1 MIKKHLFKTVKALTA
16 AAIVAVGAMTG
27 AGLIGKAD
35 NSSGMITAYAFDH
48 QSYSDSTGYILRLDG
63 DVWHCYNSDNQIDYS
78 YDGLAQNEYGWWKV
92 NNGEVDF
99 CFDGLALN
107 EYGWWKVSG
116 GAVDFSYSG
125 MAENEYGWWYVSNG
139 AVDFSYTGLSF
150 NQYGW
155 WYLSNGTV
163 DFSYSGLVSNEY
175 GWWKV
180 TNGTVDFNYTG
191 LTFDETVGWWYV
203 SGGCIDFGYSGV
215 VQNEYGWWK
224 VTDGTV
230 DFTYSG
236 LASNE
241 NGEWVI
247 RDGQVDFDYNGEYEG
262 KTVEGGC
269 VVGSGNTGINPSPS
283 EPETPAEKLN
293 GLIYNEE
300 ADKWSYYVDGN
311 VDTDNNGLVE
321 YNGGWFKLNNGVVDF
336 TYNGLA
342 ENNGYWFKI
351 SGGVVDFSY
360 NGLAE
365 YNGGLFKIAGGLL
378 DNEYTGTYYNDGT
391 YYYVDKGTVKSSAP
405 EGTQEAELL
414 AINKFVF
421 DEIFSS
427 RPIDGEI
434 CPTYDYG
441 NGGVTIWFKNHKR
454 GSVSIDSELIDTY
467 GFDSF
472 STFDNI
478 INTIA
483 SIN

>member
-35 NSSGMITAYAFDH
+35 NSAGMVTAYAFDH
-48 QSYSDSTGYILRLDG
+48 QSYSDSTGYSLRLDG
-63 DVWHCYNSDNQIDYS
+63 DVWHCYNSHNEIDYS

-99 CFDGLALN
+99 SFDGLALN
-107 EYGWWKVSG
+107 EYGWWKVSN
-116 GAVDFSYSG
+116 GAVDFTFTGLACNEYGWWYVENGAINFSYSG

-139 AVDFSYTGLSF
+139 TVDFSFSGLAL

-155 WYLSNGTV
+155 WYLDGGTV
-163 DFSYSGLVSNEY
+163 DFGYIGLVQNEY

-180 TNGTVDFNYTG
+180 TNGTVDF
-191 LTFDETVGWWYV
+191 
-203 SGGCIDFGYSGV
+203 
-215 VQNEYGWWK
+215 
-224 VTDGTV
+224 
-230 DFTYSG
+230 TYNG

-247 RDGQVDFDYNGEYEG
+247 RDGQVDFGYNGEYEG

-336 TYNGLA
+336 TYYGLA

-405 EGTQEAELL
+405 EGTQEAEML

-421 DEIFSS
+421 DEIFSK
-427 RPIDGEI
+427 PEPNGEI
-434 CPTYDYG
+434 YPTYIYG
-441 NGGVTIWFKNHKR
+441 KGDVVISFKNNKR
-454 GSVSIDSELIDTY
+454 YTMSIDRGLIDTY
-467 GFDSF
+467 GFESF

>member
-35 NSSGMITAYAFDH
+35 NSAGMVTAYAFDH
-48 QSYSDSTGYILRLDG
+48 QSYSDSTGYSLRLDG
-63 DVWHCYNSDNQIDYS
+63 DVWHCYNSDNQVDYS

-99 CFDGLALN
+99 SFDGLAEN

-139 AVDFSYTGLSF
+139 TVDFSFSGLAL

-155 WYLSNGTV
+155 WYLDGGTV
-163 DFSYSGLVSNEY
+163 
-175 GWWKV
+175 
-180 TNGTVDFNYTG
+180 
-191 LTFDETVGWWYV
+191 
-203 SGGCIDFGYSGV
+203 DFGYSGL

-224 VTDGTV
+224 VTGGAV
-230 DFTYSG
+230 DFGYNG
-236 LASNE
+236 LAE
-241 NGEWVI
+241 H
-247 RDGQVDFDYNGEYEG
+247 
-262 KTVEGGC
+262 
-269 VVGSGNTGINPSPS
+269 
-283 EPETPAEKLN
+283 
-293 GLIYNEE
+293 
-300 ADKWSYYVDGN
+300 
-311 VDTDNNGLVE
+311 
-321 YNGGWFKLNNGVVDF
+321 NGGWFKLNNGVVDF
-336 TYNGLA
+336 TYYGLA

-421 DEIFSS
+421 DGIFPSLV
-427 RPIDGEI
+427 DGKTMFVAY
-434 CPTYDYG
+434 TYN
-441 NGGVTIWFKNHKR
+441 NGVVTITFKNNKFNA
-454 GSVSIDSELIDTY
+454 VSMDTWLIDTY
-467 GFDSF
+467 GHDSF
-472 STFDNI
+472 SSFDKML
-478 INTIA
+478 NTIA

>member
-35 NSSGMITAYAFDH
+35 NSAGMVTAYAFDH
-48 QSYSDSTGYILRLDG
+48 QSYSDSTGYSLRLDG
-63 DVWHCYNSDNQIDYS
+63 DVWHCYNSDNQVDYS

-99 CFDGLALN
+99 SFDGLALN
-107 EYGWWKVSG
+107 EYGWWKVSN
-116 GAVDFSYSG
+116 GAVDFTFTGLACNEYGWWYVENGAINFSYSG

-139 AVDFSYTGLSF
+139 TVDFSFSGLAL

-155 WYLSNGTV
+155 WYLDGGTV
-163 DFSYSGLVSNEY
+163 DFG
-175 GWWKV
+175 
-180 TNGTVDFNYTG
+180 YTG
-191 LTFDETVGWWYV
+191 L
-203 SGGCIDFGYSGV
+203 

-224 VTDGTV
+224 VTNGTV

-269 VVGSGNTGINPSPS
+269 VVGSGNANINPSPS
-283 EPETPAEKLN
+283 EPETPADKLN

-336 TYNGLA
+336 TYYGLA

-421 DEIFSS
+421 DEIFS
-427 RPIDGEI
+427 RPNPNGEI
-434 CPTYDYG
+434 YPTYIYG
-441 NGGVTIWFKNHKR
+441 KGDVVIRFKNNKR
-454 GSVSIDSELIDTY
+454 YTMSIDREFIDTY
-467 GFDSF
+467 GFESI

>member
-35 NSSGMITAYAFDH
+35 NSAGMVTAYAFDH
-48 QSYSDSTGYILRLDG
+48 QSYSDSTGYSLRLDG

-99 CFDGLALN
+99 SFDGLALN
-107 EYGWWKVSG
+107 EYGWWKVSN
-116 GAVDFSYSG
+116 GAVDFTFTGLACNEYGWWYVENGAINFSYNG

-139 AVDFSYTGLSF
+139 TVDFSFSGLAL
-150 NQYGW
+150 NKYGW
-155 WYLSNGTV
+155 WYLDGGTV
-163 DFSYSGLVSNEY
+163 DFGYTGLVQNEY

-180 TNGTVDFNYTG
+180 TNGTVDF
-191 LTFDETVGWWYV
+191 
-203 SGGCIDFGYSGV
+203 
-215 VQNEYGWWK
+215 
-224 VTDGTV
+224 
-230 DFTYSG
+230 TYNG

-269 VVGSGNTGINPSPS
+269 VVGSGNTGINPNPS

-336 TYNGLA
+336 TYYGLA

-405 EGTQEAELL
+405 EGTEEAELL
-414 AINKFVF
+414 AINKFVYH
-421 DEIFSS
+421 EIFS
-427 RPIDGEI
+427 RPIDGVMRH
-434 CPTYDYG
+434 TYMYN
-441 NGGVTIWFKNHKR
+441 NGDVIISFKNNNFYN
-454 GSVSIDSELIDTY
+454 VSMDTWLIDTY
-467 GFDSF
+467 GDDSF
-472 STFDNI
+472 STFDKM

>member
-1 MIKKHLFKTVKALTA
+1 MV
-16 AAIVAVGAMTG
+16 
-27 AGLIGKAD
+27 
-35 NSSGMITAYAFDH
+35 
-48 QSYSDSTGYILRLDG
+48 LR
-63 DVWHCYNSDNQIDYS
+63 
-78 YDGLAQNEYGWWKV
+78 
-92 NNGEVDF
+92 
-99 CFDGLALN
+99 
-107 EYGWWKVSG
+107 
-116 GAVDFSYSG
+116 
-125 MAENEYGWWYVSNG
+125 
-139 AVDFSYTGLSF
+139 
-150 NQYGW
+150 
-155 WYLSNGTV
+155 
-163 DFSYSGLVSNEY
+163 
-175 GWWKV
+175 
-180 TNGTVDFNYTG
+180 
-191 LTFDETVGWWYV
+191 WWYV

-224 VTDGTV
+224 VTGGTV
-230 DFTYSG
+230 DFTYNG

-269 VVGSGNTGINPSPS
+269 VVGSGNTNINPSPS
-283 EPETPAEKLN
+283 EPETPADKLN

-336 TYNGLA
+336 TYYGLA

-421 DEIFSS
+421 DEIFS
-427 RPIDGEI
+427 RPIDGVMRH
-434 CPTYDYG
+434 TYIYNNRSIS
-441 NGGVTIWFKNHKR
+441 NGSVVISFKNNKR
-454 GSVSIDSELIDTY
+454 GSYTIPSEYIDTY
-467 GFDSF
+467 GFESF

>member
-1 MIKKHLFKTVKALTA
+1 M
-16 AAIVAVGAMTG
+16 G

-35 NSSGMITAYAFDH
+35 NSAGMVTVYAFDH
-48 QSYSDSTGYILRLDG
+48 QSYSDSTGYSLRLDG
-63 DVWHCYNSDNQIDYS
+63 DVWHCYNSDNKIDYS

-92 NNGEVDF
+92 NNGGVDF
-99 CFDGLALN
+99 SFDGLAEN

-139 AVDFSYTGLSF
+139 
-150 NQYGW
+150 
-155 WYLSNGTV
+155 TV
-163 DFSYSGLVSNEY
+163 DFSFSGLAPNQY

-180 TNGTVDFNYTG
+180 TNGAVDFNYTG
-191 LTFDETVGWWYV
+191 LTFDEKVGWWYV
-203 SGGCIDFGYSGV
+203 SGGCIDFGYSGL

-224 VTDGTV
+224 VTGGTV

-336 TYNGLA
+336 TYYGLA

-427 RPIDGEI
+427 PEPNGEI
-434 CPTYDYG
+434 YPTYIYG
-441 NGGVTIWFKNHKR
+441 KGDVVIRFKNNKR
-454 GSVSIDSELIDTY
+454 YTMSIDRELIDTY